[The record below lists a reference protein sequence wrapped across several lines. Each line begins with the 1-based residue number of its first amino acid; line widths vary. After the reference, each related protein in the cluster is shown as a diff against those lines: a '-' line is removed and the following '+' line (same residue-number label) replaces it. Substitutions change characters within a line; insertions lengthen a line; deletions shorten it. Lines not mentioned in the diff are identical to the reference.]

1 MVKLGLTVNFE
12 ASTDYIARPS
22 LNKKKKK
29 KKRER
34 ERETWAWFKTS
45 CQEIRKS
52 SIKTLEYDFIQELCD
67 ALF

>member
-29 KKRER
+29 KRER
-34 ERETWAWFKTS
+34 EREKHGLDLRLVVKKLGKAPSK
-45 CQEIRKS
+45 
-52 SIKTLEYDFIQELCD
+52 L
-67 ALF
+67 